1 MDLVQQSRS
10 LRLCTLSN
18 IHRDCGP
25 CPTFM
30 VTEIVDIVQHS
41 WSLRLW
47 TLYNTCVLASCD
59 LFALCVR
66 VCACVWVCVCV
77 CVWRLQTFC
86 KRPGLSEMGRHA
98 INNLLLLLSLS
109 RDFNCRSWMCV
120 RACWQWILPA
130 LCSAGE
136 EAGPILGG
144 GGEGRRGGGL
154 FRKVTAGCT
163 LQRKNK
169 DSSVVCDRPCR
180 VRQLVVGV

>member
-1 MDLVQQSRS
+1 
-10 LRLCTLSN
+10 
-18 IHRDCGP
+18 
-25 CPTFM
+25 M
-30 VTEIVDIVQHS
+30 VTEVVDIVQHS

-144 GGEGRRGGGL
+144 GGEGRRGGACSERLLQDAHSKERTRTVQWFATGRAGL
-154 FRKVTAGCT
+154 GSWLLEFNVPSVAVVTSEGRCT
-163 LQRKNK
+163 SQR
-169 DSSVVCDRPCR
+169 R
-180 VRQLVVGV
+180 V